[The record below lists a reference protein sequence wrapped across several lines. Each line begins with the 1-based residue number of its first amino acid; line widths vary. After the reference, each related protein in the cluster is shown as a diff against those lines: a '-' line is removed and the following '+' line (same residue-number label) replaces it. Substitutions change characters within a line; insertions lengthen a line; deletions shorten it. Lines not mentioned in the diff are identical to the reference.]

1 MPFELFVAL
10 RFLREGRTQTALI
23 LSGSI
28 VGVAVIVF
36 LSALIGGL
44 QATLIDKTLASQ
56 AHVRLKRPDRVVRV
70 EPGAPGEAV
79 VASVE
84 KAPEREKSIE
94 QWQQLL
100 ARVRT
105 REGVLAATPSAAG
118 SAFASRGE
126 LSKSVALR
134 GVEVET
140 FDGVI
145 RIAGKVTAGRFS
157 FEGTEAVIGSVLAD
171 DLGVSVGD
179 KIRVVTA
186 EGRGDVFTVAG
197 IFDLGNFDVNQRW
210 VLVSLRQAQTLLDLS
225 GGITTIE
232 VKTARVFE
240 AERVAQD
247 LAAATGLTAESWMKL
262 NQQLLAGLQAQSSS
276 SVMIQAFVILAV
288 ALGIASVLGISVIQ
302 KSRQIGILKAT
313 GTRTATVLRIFLLQ
327 GAMVGLAGS
336 IGGGLIGTALAAFFQ
351 RAVKNPYGEALF
363 PVTLTPGL
371 FLGAGAVAFG
381 TGIVASVFPA
391 RRAARLD
398 PATVIRNG

>member
-1 MPFELFVAL
+1 VPFELFVAL
-10 RFLREGRTQTALI
+10 RFLREGRAQTALI
-23 LSGSI
+23 LGGAT
-28 VGVAVIVF
+28 VGVAVIIF

-44 QATLIDKTLASQ
+44 QATLIDKTLSSQ
-56 AHVRLKRPDRVVRV
+56 AHVMLKRPARQVRL
-70 EPGAPGEAV
+70 APAGDGEAV

-84 KAPEREKSIE
+84 KVPERERSIE
-94 QWQQLL
+94 QWQRQL
-100 ARVRT
+100 AVIRSRA
-105 REGVLAATPSAAG
+105 GVVAATPTAAG

-140 FDGVI
+140 FDAVI
-145 RIAGKVTAGRFS
+145 RIVSKVSPGRFS
-157 FEGTEAVIGSVLAD
+157 VEGTEAVIGNVLAA

-179 KIRVVTA
+179 KLRVVSA

-197 IFDLGNFDVNQRW
+197 IFDLGNKDVNQRW

-232 VKTARVFE
+232 VKTAEVFE
-240 AERVAQD
+240 ADRVAAD
-247 LAAATGLTAESWMKL
+247 LGAATGLDAESWMKL

-276 SVMIQAFVILAV
+276 SWMIQAFVIVAV

-313 GTRTATVLRIFLLQ
+313 GTRTGVVVRVFLIQ
-327 GAMVGLAGS
+327 GAIVGLVGS
-336 IGGGLIGTALAAFFQ
+336 LGGGLIGTALSAFFQ
-351 RAVKNPYGEALF
+351 RAVKNPYGESLF
-363 PVTLTPGL
+363 PVSLTPAL
-371 FLGAGAVAFG
+371 FLTAAGVACA
-381 TGIVASVFPA
+381 TGILAAVFPA